1 MPVHPDE
8 LRAIDNLIHEA
19 QERITDQR
27 ERLAALERQGQDTTA
42 AREILLVLEN
52 SLSLLISRRNL
63 LLRRD

>member
-27 ERLAALERQGQDTTA
+27 ERLAALEQQGQDTA
-42 AREILLVLEN
+42 AGREILLVLEN
-52 SLSLLISRRNL
+52 SQNLLVTRRNL
-63 LLRRD
+63 LLRRV